1 MILVPRHPERF
12 ADVETLIQKSGLAYV
27 KRTEQTA
34 LSGST
39 QVLLGDTMGEMMLLY
54 GLSKVAFV
62 GGSLVKHG
70 GHNPLE
76 PIAFELPVISGIY
89 TYNFPEIFAKLA
101 EVKGFVEVNSDTQ
114 SLVQAVEFLLENR
127 DARKT
132 IATAGFIVLQEN
144 QGALERHL
152 ALLAPYLE
160 KNNERN

>member
-1 MILVPRHPERF
+1 M
-12 ADVETLIQKSGLAYV
+12 
-27 KRTEQTA
+27 
-34 LSGST
+34 
-39 QVLLGDTMGEMMLLY
+39 
-54 GLSKVAFV
+54 
-62 GGSLVKHG
+62 
-70 GHNPLE
+70 
-76 PIAFELPVISGIY
+76 ISGVY

-132 IATAGFIVLQEN
+132 IATAGFSVLQEN